1 MFFQIQITESMN
13 GLLCPWLQTQKLT
26 ISKLK
31 LGTRKKNKE
40 KKRKKENKELLI
52 TGLVHA
58 FLT

>member
-1 MFFQIQITESMN
+1 M
-13 GLLCPWLQTQKLT
+13 CPWLQTQKLT

-31 LGTRKKNKE
+31 LGTRKKKKE